1 MFAHT
6 CSACERRQ
14 LVFPS
19 QITALHNTD
28 HGIVVRL
35 TCWCGAEQLML
46 TRRKATEQRD
56 HAVAAAA

>member
-14 LVFPS
+14 LIFTS

-28 HGIVVRL
+28 HGIEVLFR
-35 TCWCGAEQLML
+35 CWCGAEQIML
-46 TRRKATEQRD
+46 TGRRATEQRER
-56 HAVAAAA
+56 AVVAAA